1 MVAVLAA
8 YAKVFGNILSVFCII
23 GCSVAPVAQHVVVGA
38 LLFVG
43 FRLFLYSEIHVVF
56 YVYLSLFGIL
66 GGNKDNTVGTAGTV
80 DGCRGCILEHVDAFD
95 IVGWDVI
102 NA

>member
-1 MVAVLAA
+1 MGINADLLVRMQTD
-8 YAKVFGNILSVFCII
+8 YNI
-23 GCSVAPVAQHVVVGA
+23 
-38 LLFVG
+38 
-43 FRLFLYSEIHVVF
+43 RLFLYSEIHVVF

-66 GGNKDNTVGTAGTV
+66 GGNQDNTVGTAGTV